1 MSSDQVVGESMSQE
15 GSPSLQQQQN
25 YEVIQEEMNQNQR
38 QDSKRSSP
46 SQEL

>member
-15 GSPSLQQQQN
+15 GSQSLHQQQN
-25 YEVIQEEMNQNQR
+25 YEVIQEEMNGNQR